1 MGETAMR
8 RKGLY
13 RAVAFLAAA
22 GLIAGACGGDD
33 DSAPADTSEETS
45 GEVEEAAE
53 EPAVEAGDEA
63 EGDVDT
69 AIEEEESTAI
79 YGGSISVGV
88 EAEATGLRP
97 WEDTCSS
104 PCYNM
109 MISVFDKLVEMNVS
123 GAYVPYLAESLT
135 SNEDFTVWTMTL
147 RPGVTFHNGVE
158 LTAQSIAD
166 CLLYTSPSPRDVRS
180 SRMPSSA

>member
-1 MGETAMR
+1 MGDTAMR

-13 RAVAFLAAA
+13 RSVAFLAIA
-22 GLIAGACGGDD
+22 GLIAGACGDD
-33 DSAPADTSEETS
+33 DSAPADTPEETS
-45 GEVEEAAE
+45 EEAESPAEEPAE

-69 AIEEEESTAI
+69 AIEEEESAVA

-109 MISVFDKLVEMNVS
+109 MIAVFDKLVEMDVN
-123 GAYVPYLAESLT
+123 ATTCLT
-135 SNEDFTVWTMTL
+135 SQRADIK
-147 RPGVTFHNGVE
+147 RGFHRLDN
-158 LTAQSIAD
+158 D
-166 CLLYTSPSPRDVRS
+166 SPQRRDI
-180 SRMPSSA
+180 P